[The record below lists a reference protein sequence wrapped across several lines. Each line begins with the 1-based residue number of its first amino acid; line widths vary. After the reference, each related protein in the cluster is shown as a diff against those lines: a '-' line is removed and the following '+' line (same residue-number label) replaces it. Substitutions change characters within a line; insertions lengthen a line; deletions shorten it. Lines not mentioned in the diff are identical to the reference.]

1 VEGAFL
7 SREVLAIWAVTLS
20 TGADMFAEVWVV
32 DEHEVK
38 IERVEKLKKL
48 GVLVEPV
55 KVTLN
60 SSGLL
65 SG

>member
-1 VEGAFL
+1 
-7 SREVLAIWAVTLS
+7 
-20 TGADMFAEVWVV
+20 MFAEVWVV